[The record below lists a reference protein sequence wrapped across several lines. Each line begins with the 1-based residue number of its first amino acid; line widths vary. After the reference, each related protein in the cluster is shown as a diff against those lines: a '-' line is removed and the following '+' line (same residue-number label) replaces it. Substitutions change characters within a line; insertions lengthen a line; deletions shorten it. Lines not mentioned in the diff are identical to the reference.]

1 LKCISRTVVI
11 GRGLINGCSGR
22 GRGVVSSKWIGKGGY
37 SRDVNK
43 YDRFVFEGGFPIGCV
58 DDLS

>member
-1 LKCISRTVVI
+1 VVI
-11 GRGLINGCSGR
+11 GRGLINGCSGS
-22 GRGVVSSKWIGKGGY
+22 GRRVVSSRWVGKGGY

-43 YDRFVFEGGFPIGCV
+43 YVRFVFEGGFPIGCV